1 LITALDILGSE
12 PVSELNKIGFQIKMV
27 DPRPDQH
34 FKLNQMVL
42 LVFLVAV
49 EEKNKKKKM
58 KIKCR

>member
-1 LITALDILGSE
+1 LITALAILGSE
-12 PVSELNKIGFQIKMV
+12 PVSKLNKTRFQIKIV
-27 DPRPDQH
+27 GPRPNQH